1 MTLPDAQGATDAPPP
16 DFHVDAELA
25 ARLVSSQHPD
35 LAGTLTL
42 VANGWDNAIFR
53 LGDDLA
59 VRLPAVCSRCASSS
73 TSSAGCPNSPIG
85 CPSRCRHRCAS
96 DGRPPGSGTTCR
108 GASCRG
114 CPATSRPGCR
124 PRQRDAAARS
134 LAGFVAA
141 LATPAPSDAPQNP
154 YRGVPLAHRDDTM
167 RARLAGGRLTDAS
180 RLVPLWERAL
190 AAPEWTGPK
199 LWVHGDLHP
208 ANLLLGTSGRLSAV
222 IDFGDLTAGDP
233 ATDLATA
240 WLTFSP
246 DGRRVFRAEVE
257 ARMHVD
263 AATWERA
270 RGWALVIAS
279 AVVEAIG
286 TTSPLGQ
293 RRRVRA
299 RSARRRVNRGQRVAR
314 HVTRD
319 TTRPRQAAAAAC
331 LPRRLHGRHRGGRA
345 RRQARRHG

>member
-1 MTLPDAQGATDAPPP
+1 MPTP
-16 DFHVDAELA
+16 
-25 ARLVSSQHPD
+25 
-35 LAGTLTL
+35 
-42 VANGWDNAIFR
+42 
-53 LGDDLA
+53 
-59 VRLPAVCSRCASSS
+59 VR
-73 TSSAGCPNSPIG
+73 I
-85 CPSRCRHRCAS
+85 
-96 DGRPPGSGTTCR
+96 GRPAPELGYDVPWSIVPWLPG
-108 GASCRG
+108 A
-114 CPATSRPGCR
+114 SRPGSRPSSATRR
-124 PRQRDAAARS
+124 PRA

-141 LATPAPSDAPQNP
+141 LAAPAPPDAPQNP

-167 RARLAGGRLTDAS
+167 RARFAGGRLTDAS

-246 DGRRVFRAEVE
+246 EGRRVFRAEVE
-257 ARMHVD
+257 ARMQVD

-293 RRRVRA
+293 
-299 RSARRRVNRGQRVAR
+299 VAAY
-314 HVTRD
+314 VLD
-319 TTRPRQAAAAAC
+319 QLVAD
-331 LPRRLHGRHRGGRA
+331 
-345 RRQARRHG
+345 

>member
-1 MTLPDAQGATDAPPP
+1 MRIGRPAPELGYDVPWSIVPWLPGDVATGL
-16 DFHVDAELA
+16 HGRA
-25 ARLVSSQHPD
+25 ARRGGPR
-35 LAGTLTL
+35 A
-42 VANGWDNAIFR
+42 R
-53 LGDDLA
+53 R
-59 VRLPAVCSRCASSS
+59 VR
-73 TSSAGCPNSPIG
+73 
-85 CPSRCRHRCAS
+85 
-96 DGRPPGSGTTCR
+96 R
-108 GASCRG
+108 GA
-114 CPATSRPGCR
+114 
-124 PRQRDAAARS
+124 RDARPARR
-134 LAGFVAA
+134 
-141 LATPAPSDAPQNP
+141 PSEP

-246 DGRRVFRAEVE
+246 EGRRVFRAEVE
-257 ARMHVD
+257 ARMQVD

-293 RRRVRA
+293 
-299 RSARRRVNRGQRVAR
+299 VAEY
-314 HVTRD
+314 VLD
-319 TTRPRQAAAAAC
+319 QLVAD
-331 LPRRLHGRHRGGRA
+331 
-345 RRQARRHG
+345 

>member
-1 MTLPDAQGATDAPPP
+1 MTLRDAQGATDAPPP
-16 DFHVDAELA
+16 DFHVDARLA

-35 LAGTLTL
+35 LAGPLTL
-42 VANGWDNAIFR
+42 AANGWDNAIFR

-59 VRLPAVCSRCASSS
+59 VRLPRRSLAVRLIEHEQRWLPALAARLPVSVPTPVR
-73 TSSAGCPNSPIG
+73 IG
-85 CPSRCRHRCAS
+85 HRAPELGYDVPWS
-96 DGRPPGSGTTCR
+96 IVPWFPGR
-108 GASCRG
+108 A
-114 CPATSRPGCR
+114 ATWFTPE
-124 PRQRDAAARS
+124 QRDAVADA

-141 LATPAPSDAPQNP
+141 FAMPAPSDAPQNTF
-154 YRGVPLAHRDDTM
+154 RGVPLAHRDETM
-167 RARLAGGRLTDAS
+167 RARFAGGRLTDAS
-180 RLVPLWERAL
+180 RLARLWERAL
-190 AAPEWTGPK
+190 AAPEWSGPE

-246 DGRRVFRAEVE
+246 EGRRVFRAEVE
-257 ARMHVD
+257 ARMSVD

-293 RRRVRA
+293 
-299 RSARRRVNRGQRVAR
+299 VAAY
-314 HVTRD
+314 VLD
-319 TTRPRQAAAAAC
+319 QLVAE
-331 LPRRLHGRHRGGRA
+331 
-345 RRQARRHG
+345 

>member
-25 ARLVSSQHPD
+25 ALLVSSQHPD
-35 LAGTLTL
+35 LAGPLTL

-59 VRLPAVCSRCASSS
+59 VRLPRRVLAVHLIEHEQRWLPELA
-73 TSSAGCPNSPIG
+73 
-85 CPSRCRHRCAS
+85 HRLPVAVPTPTRN
-96 DGRPPGSGTTCR
+96 GRPAPELGYDVPWSIVPWLPGDVATGL
-108 GASCRG
+108 
-114 CPATSRPGCR
+114 PAA
-124 PRQRDAAARS
+124 QRDAAARA

-141 LATPAPSDAPQNP
+141 LATPAPLDAPLNSF
-154 YRGVPLAHRDDTM
+154 RGVPLAHRDDTM
-167 RARLAGGRLTDAS
+167 RARFAGGRLTDAS

-240 WLTFSP
+240 WLSFSP
-246 DGRRVFRAEVE
+246 EGRRVFRAEVE
-257 ARMHVD
+257 ARMQVD

-293 RRRVRA
+293 
-299 RSARRRVNRGQRVAR
+299 VAEY
-314 HVTRD
+314 VLD
-319 TTRPRQAAAAAC
+319 QLVAD
-331 LPRRLHGRHRGGRA
+331 
-345 RRQARRHG
+345 